1 MIIITPWLF
10 QKKWEEVR
18 SRALRS
24 IGNTAAGVD
33 VSYRKEGFQSSLVVL
48 GKNGMI
54 RLKQQGGISRQPY
67 RSGLFFLKEGP
78 IISQIIEGEGIDLL
92 FVNGHGLSH
101 PYSYGIATVIGFTH
115 AIPTIGVAKKL
126 LRGDYIEHDTNRK
139 GTRLVTMRGKPVC
152 LSVTRQGLKKP
163 VYISQGFG
171 ITIEETYK
179 QYMQWST
186 RYKFPEPLRLA
197 HLESRKQCIR

>member
-1 MIIITPWLF
+1 ML
-10 QKKWEEVR
+10 
-18 SRALRS
+18 RALRS
-24 IGNTAAGVD
+24 GANTAGGVD
-33 VSYRKEGFQSSLVVL
+33 VSYRKERYRSSLVVL
-48 GKNGMI
+48 GESGLIKS
-54 RLKQQGGISRQPY
+54 RWQSGISRQPY

-78 IISQIIEGEGIDLL
+78 IISRLIEGEKIDLL

-115 AIPTIGVAKKL
+115 AMPTIGVAKKL
-126 LRGDYIEHDTNRK
+126 LRGDYIEHDTDRE
-139 GTRLVTMRGKPVC
+139 GTRLITMRGKPVC

-179 QYMQWST
+179 QYMTWST
-186 RYKFPEPLRLA
+186 HYKFPEPLRLA
-197 HLESRKQCIR
+197 HLESRKQFIR